1 MISAFSFEDNS
12 IISGMSN
19 PQNVIQFLDITSL
32 WNPSL
37 LLVILG
43 AIPVTTL
50 GFYWIEK
57 HHKTAFGSHLVL
69 PGKTHIHAELI
80 IGSII
85 FGAGWAIAGF
95 CPGPALVALG
105 AGYMKALVFVIA
117 MILGMLLHD
126 QSYLKVKQYF
136 LQHTN

>member
-1 MISAFSFEDNS
+1 M
-12 IISGMSN
+12 
-19 PQNVIQFLDITSL
+19 
-32 WNPSL
+32 
-37 LLVILG
+37 LG

-57 HHKTAFGSHLVL
+57 YHKTAYGSPLHL

-126 QSYLKVKQYF
+126 QAYLKVKQHF
-136 LQHTN
+136 LQQTS